1 MNRRNVLIGL
11 TAAATGSSVVF
22 GSGAFTQVEAER
34 NITIRVSEDS
44 SALLKLD
51 AGSNVASVYNDG
63 STGELVIDT
72 DELSDSGD
80 TENNQGF
87 NVNATAQIGSTENDL
102 PDPGSATVS
111 DSTNYAFKLTNQ
123 FDTVAGSDNDS
134 DEIDIE
140 IDLSGLSAGD
150 STLNLIGTEYDGSND
165 SQDTDKIE
173 TLNTTSGSSSTF
185 EGVPAGNAIY
195 FAIQIDT
202 GTGTDPAD
210 FDGTITFT
218 ATPQSN

>member
-51 AGSNVASVYNDG
+51 AGSNVESVYKDG
-63 STGELVIDT
+63 STGKLVSDA
-72 DELSDSGD
+72 DELSGSG
-80 TENNQGF
+80 EEQGF
-87 NVNATAQIGSTENDL
+87 NVNATAQIGSTKDNL
-102 PDPGSATVS
+102 PGPGSATVS
-111 DSTNYAFKLTNQ
+111 DSTNGYAFKLTNQ
-123 FDTVAGSDNDS
+123 FDTVAGSDNGNN
-134 DEIDIE
+134 EIDIE
-140 IDLSGLSAGD
+140 IDLSGLNAGG
-150 STLNLIGTEYDGSND
+150 STLNLIGTEYGGGD
-165 SQDTDKIE
+165 SSTNNQSI
-173 TLNTTSGSSSTF
+173 NTTDGSSSTF

-202 GTGTDPAD
+202 GTDPDD